1 MTARRIKTFLT
12 GIAVAAAL
20 AVPTAASAQ
29 DYVNNETPEVK
40 GITDTRTDVAPAT
53 ESRGDSL
60 PITGGDVAGLTAIG
74 IAAVGAGAV
83 LVRRS
88 RRATA

>member
-1 MTARRIKTFLT
+1 MTARRMKQLLT
-12 GIAVAAAL
+12 GIAVTAAL

-29 DYVNNETPEVK
+29 DYVNQEQPDVA
-40 GITDTRTDVAPAT
+40 GITDTRTDTAPADD
-53 ESRGDSL
+53 SRGGSL
-60 PITGGDVAGLTAIG
+60 PITGGDIAGLTAIG
-74 IAAVGAGAV
+74 LAAVGAGAV